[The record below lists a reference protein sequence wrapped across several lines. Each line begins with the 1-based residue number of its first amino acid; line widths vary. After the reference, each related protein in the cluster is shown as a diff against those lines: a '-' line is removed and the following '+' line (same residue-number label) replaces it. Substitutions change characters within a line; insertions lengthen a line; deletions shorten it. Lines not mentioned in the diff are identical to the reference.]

1 MDIFEESVRESMEK
15 PVNESAEKKKNLQDL
30 LREEMEMHLK
40 EGRASVERNQERV
53 ERIKKLKEELHRE
66 EERQKEAIKESDG
79 SANSSGS
86 LEEWSQ
92 AEYCKLL
99 EHRRKLKEDH
109 ERVIQE
115 ELLKMERELQ
125 EEQLEGAE
133 GQVMYLSRERQVL
146 VLQMEALR
154 RENQQAEAG
163 LEALYRLH
171 QQEVHSLREESLQ
184 KRSKKRAEPLY
195 LSLALTF
202 AAQVFRTFRQV
213 LEEQKRIS
221 EGRYRTLLLEAIQ
234 DAVHLSTQNLQLQA
248 DNKQLHKALD
258 ELKAL
263 SAHTK
268 MKE

>member
-1 MDIFEESVRESMEK
+1 MDIFEETNRESMEK

-30 LREEMEMHLK
+30 LREEMEMHIK

-86 LEEWSQ
+86 IPLKYINPYYLHIAISTDLCRLEEWSQ

-163 LEALYRLH
+163 LEALCRLH
-171 QQEVHSLREESLQ
+171 QQELHSLREESI
-184 KRSKKRAEPLY
+184 
-195 LSLALTF
+195 
-202 AAQVFRTFRQV
+202 QVFRTFRQV

-234 DAVHLSTQNLQLQA
+234 DAVHLSTQNLQLQS
-248 DNKQLHKALD
+248 DNKQLRKALD

-263 SAHTK
+263 SAHTET
-268 MKE
+268 KE

>member
-1 MDIFEESVRESMEK
+1 M
-15 PVNESAEKKKNLQDL
+15 A
-30 LREEMEMHLK
+30 

-79 SANSSGS
+79 SAYSSGS

-133 GQVMYLSRERQVL
+133 GQMIYLSRERQVL
-146 VLQMEALR
+146 VLQMESLR
-154 RENQQAEAG
+154 SENQQAEAG

-171 QQEVHSLREESLQ
+171 QQEVHSLREESL
-184 KRSKKRAEPLY
+184 
-195 LSLALTF
+195 
-202 AAQVFRTFRQV
+202 QVFRTFRQV

-248 DNKQLHKALD
+248 DNKQLRKALD